1 MSEFWIPIAAF
12 ISFTVIIIAIVAA
25 SNKNKKEVQLTIR
38 QLLDKGESITPE
50 ILEKLGTF
58 KSQKIIDLRRGL
70 ALGSVGLACIFAGI
84 VMGEIQVGLA
94 VGIFPL
100 LLGIAFYIC
109 WKMNQDDE

>member
-1 MSEFWIPIAAF
+1 MSEVWIPIAAF

-38 QLLDKGESITPE
+38 QMLDKGESITPE

-58 KSQKIIDLRRGL
+58 KSQKVIDLRRGL
-70 ALGSVGLACIFAGI
+70 ALGSIGLACIFSG
-84 VMGEIQVGLA
+84 VVLSEMKVGLA

-100 LLGIAFYIC
+100 LLGIAFYVC
-109 WKMNQDDE
+109 WKMNKDEE